1 MLGDYRSYLLGLRNS
16 LIRCGVEVPINPID
30 SYRDLFYEG
39 IRLDNILWYYSV
51 LAVSGSENALSGFIL
66 PLNGYY
72 KERMRQLFYEE
83 FLGYLPEYKKIS
95 KAHMVSYAEEQS
107 YGGISE
113 PTLLESQPESM
124 KGSPAITG
132 ILSQPA
138 SVERLGSKEEYVHG
152 IYIEDILVGT
162 QSEETIKVEPVEDVT
177 TCIVHGVYIED
188 ICNEMVKGIEDA
200 SIESPSSEGQV
211 HGIYIEDIPLYVKEG
226 EKDEVIHGTYIEDI
240 SLNIK
245 ESKEDDD
252 NVVHGVYVEG
262 ISFDVKESKEDDA
275 VHGIYIEDISV
286 EEPSI
291 VEEIHGIYIEDIE
304 MPEDENSREY
314 EEAGYVGDDEEYVG
328 DDYEYVGEEN
338 QYNGYSDESEN
349 YVPSQ
354 TQASDEEQIS
364 DQPNIVE
371 DKPDLADN
379 LTKLVNTAL
388 TKGRRLI
395 YKELQKINK

>member
-1 MLGDYRSYLLGLRNS
+1 
-16 LIRCGVEVPINPID
+16 
-30 SYRDLFYEG
+30 
-39 IRLDNILWYYSV
+39 
-51 LAVSGSENALSGFIL
+51 
-66 PLNGYY
+66 
-72 KERMRQLFYEE
+72 
-83 FLGYLPEYKKIS
+83 
-95 KAHMVSYAEEQS
+95 MVSYAEEQG
-107 YGGISE
+107 YNGISE
-113 PTLLESQPESM
+113 PTLLESQPENM
-124 KGSPAITG
+124 KENPTIKG
-132 ILSQPA
+132 ILSQSA
-138 SVERLGSKEEYVHG
+138 SVERLGSKEEYAHG

-162 QSEETIKVEPVEDVT
+162 KSEETIKIEPVEDVT

-188 ICNEMVKGIEDA
+188 ICNEMVKGIEDE
-200 SIESPSSEGQV
+200 SIESPCSEEQV
-211 HGIYIEDIPLYVKEG
+211 HGIYIEDISLYVKEG

-245 ESKEDDD
+245 ESK
-252 NVVHGVYVEG
+252 
-262 ISFDVKESKEDDA
+262 DDA

-286 EEPSI
+286 EEPGS

-304 MPEDENSREY
+304 MSEYEDSSEY
-314 EEAGYVGDDEEYVG
+314 EEAEYAGDDEEYVG

-354 TQASDEEQIS
+354 THASDEEQIS
-364 DQPNIVE
+364 DPPSIVE

>member
-95 KAHMVSYAEEQS
+95 KAHMVSYAEEQG
-107 YGGISE
+107 YNGISE
-113 PTLLESQPESM
+113 PTLLESQPENM
-124 KGSPAITG
+124 KENPTIKG
-132 ILSQPA
+132 ILSQSA
-138 SVERLGSKEEYVHG
+138 SVERLGSKEEYAHG

-162 QSEETIKVEPVEDVT
+162 KSEETIKIEPVEDVT

-188 ICNEMVKGIEDA
+188 ICNEMVKGIEDE
-200 SIESPSSEGQV
+200 SIESPCSEEQV
-211 HGIYIEDIPLYVKEG
+211 HGIYIEDISLYVKEG

-245 ESKEDDD
+245 ESKDDA
-252 NVVHGVYVEG
+252 VHGIYIED

-286 EEPSI
+286 EEPGS

-304 MPEDENSREY
+304 MPEYEDSSEY
-314 EEAGYVGDDEEYVG
+314 EEAEYAGDDEEYVG

-354 TQASDEEQIS
+354 THASDEEQIS
-364 DQPNIVE
+364 DPPSIVE

>member
-107 YGGISE
+107 YCGISE
-113 PTLLESQPESM
+113 PTLLESQPENM
-124 KGSPAITG
+124 KESPTIKG

-138 SVERLGSKEEYVHG
+138 SVECFGSKEEYVHG

-162 QSEETIKVEPVEDVT
+162 QSEETIKIEPVEDVT
-177 TCIVHGVYIED
+177 AGIVHGVYIED
-188 ICNEMVKGIEDA
+188 ICNEMVKGVEDEP
-200 SIESPSSEGQV
+200 IESPCSEGQV
-211 HGIYIEDIPLYVKEG
+211 HGIYIEGIPLYVKEG

-245 ESKEDDD
+245 ESKDST
-252 NVVHGVYVEG
+252 VHGVYIED

-286 EEPSI
+286 EESSS

-304 MPEDENSREY
+304 MPEDEDSSEY